1 MNIVNISTTPI
12 SGQKPGTSGLR
23 KKVKIFSQPHYLEN
37 FVQSIFDTLSG
48 QQGMTLVLGGDGRYF
63 NDVAIQTILRM
74 AAAAGFGRVLVGQG
88 GILSTPAASAVIRP
102 EAAR

>member
-48 QQGMTLVLGGDGRYF
+48 QQGMTLVLGGRAALPGRGRPRAVGARVKGVLATSSPSG
-63 NDVAIQTILRM
+63 NSGLR
-74 AAAAGFGRVLVGQG
+74 G
-88 GILSTPAASAVIRP
+88 
-102 EAAR
+102 